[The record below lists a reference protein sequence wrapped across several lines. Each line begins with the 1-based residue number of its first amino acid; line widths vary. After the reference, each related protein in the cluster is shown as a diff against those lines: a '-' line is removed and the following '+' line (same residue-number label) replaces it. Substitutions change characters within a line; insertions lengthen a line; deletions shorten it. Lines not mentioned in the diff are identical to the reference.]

1 MKKLK
6 ILGIAMVMALLVTG
20 CSSSEGNDK
29 SILNKKVEMET
40 TAISKPI
47 EGGTLSVDVSY
58 PKDDYSVVKNTD
70 LSGDMG
76 YFGVFKGE
84 EKVAEIY
91 LTELLDIKT
100 YEDKDNAEKG
110 TKDGQSY
117 VLLEEDVSDS
127 VSYKYIQN
135 VKEEGTTVSVS
146 SKDKDI
152 VKEVFDNF
160 HFSESK

>member
-6 ILGIAMVMALLVTG
+6 ILGIAMIMALLVTG
-20 CSSSEGNDK
+20 CSSSGGNDK

-47 EGGTLSVDVSY
+47 EDGTLSVDVSY

-135 VKEEGTTVSVS
+135 VKETGSTVSVS
-146 SKDKDI
+146 SKNKDI